1 MTDQT
6 PAAADGELGDKP
18 EPVIEPAQPN
28 PGGADALPE
37 PAIDEVVGADLPVEL
52 NPAVDQDAHPEL
64 AEGEDT
70 STKATQDED
79 PDHTEEAP
87 V

>member
-6 PAAADGELGDKP
+6 PAVADSELSAKP
-18 EPVIEPAQPN
+18 EAVIEPAEPN
-28 PGGADALPE
+28 PGGADAVPE
-37 PAIDEVVGADLPVEL
+37 PDTDEVVGADLPVEL

-70 STKATQDED
+70 STKATEDED
-79 PDHTEEAP
+79 PDRTEEAP